1 MRWILPV
8 LIAVSVC
15 HAGDPPVPQ
24 ESPVRVLVA
33 VGGHTEAPSFF
44 SVFDGYPELSAVV
57 TQHPEAFASDFRKK
71 YDVVVL
77 YDMLSDLSEP
87 ERQHLK
93 EFVESGKGVVSLHW
107 AVLDYDAWP
116 WWHQEVVG
124 GKFIR
129 PVNGEKVTQFKNDV
143 DMVLRPVGQH
153 PITAGIGPLHLVD
166 EAYKKLW
173 VSPKVHALLETESP
187 DSDRVVAWVS
197 PYEKSKVVYI
207 QAGHAPSTYAN
218 PAYRKLVRNAI
229 LWSAGKLR

>member
-1 MRWILPV
+1 MRWLLPV

-15 HAGDPPVPQ
+15 HAGDHDTRSTAPQ

-44 SVFDGYPELSAVV
+44 SLFDGYPEISAQV
-57 TQHPEAFASDFRKK
+57 TQRPEAFANDFRKK

-87 ERQHLK
+87 ERKHLK

-116 WWHQEVVG
+116 WWHEEVVG

-129 PVNGEKVTQFKNDV
+129 PVNGEKCGSCWRRTIRTATARWPGSALTKN
-143 DMVLRPVGQH
+143 RRSYTSKPVMPQAHTRIPATGNWCG
-153 PITAGIGPLHLVD
+153 TLCCGPR
-166 EAYKKLW
+166 ENCNK
-173 VSPKVHALLETESP
+173 SGES
-187 DSDRVVAWVS
+187 
-197 PYEKSKVVYI
+197 
-207 QAGHAPSTYAN
+207 
-218 PAYRKLVRNAI
+218 
-229 LWSAGKLR
+229 